1 MVLGAF
7 SGCGDAK
14 YEIHDISD
22 IHGMSSVVRVA
33 ANSASNKSWP
43 SAPPKANSIAIVRTA
58 SVLIACGEHCDSRA
72 EEAEL
77 FEIL

>member
-1 MVLGAF
+1 MHLAVAVTQNT
-7 SGCGDAK
+7 K
-14 YEIHDISD
+14 YTIYSD